1 MIPLH
6 PDLQAEVEFLA
17 RCQAEWK
24 AIEAQLDK
32 GYNLAHDILNN
43 LNTILSTGQT
53 NNKESK

>member
-17 RCQAEWK
+17 RCRAEWQ

-32 GYNLAHDILNN
+32 GYNLAHDILND
-43 LNTILSTGQT
+43 ILSTGQT